1 MHRNG
6 REGYVKKTLIFAL
19 AALTLAVSGATAQ
32 EKSLFSVYLEDRS
45 TENFV
50 KAWESYEQM
59 RADSTNDNATVVL
72 AYLALI
78 ELEKNLG
85 MLEENVDALKPK
97 ITFQYANILLEMER
111 YDEAIPLYLKLNES
125 TPKWSCPWRH
135 RGQAHWKKGE
145 LDKAETA
152 LLKAIET
159 RETHYDAYVMLAEVY
174 RDMERYEDALK
185 TLEKGMEFHGKDI
198 EDPEK
203 EVADLDV
210 GFLYLDLLGKC
221 GETAKY
227 QTQHEKLKKA
237 APDDERLK

>member
-1 MHRNG
+1 MKRAL
-6 REGYVKKTLIFAL
+6 VLAL
-19 AALTLAVSGATAQ
+19 AVLTLAASGAAAQ
-32 EKSLFSVYLEDRS
+32 EKSLFSIYLEDRT
-45 TENFV
+45 TENFIR
-50 KAWESYEQM
+50 AWESYEQM
-59 RADSTNDNATVVL
+59 RADTANDNATIVL

-85 MLEENVDALKPK
+85 MLEEDVETLKPK

-135 RGQAHWKKGE
+135 RGEAHWKKGE
-145 LDKAETA
+145 YDKAEAA

-174 RDMERYEDALK
+174 RDMERYDDALK

-203 EVADLDV
+203 EVSDLDS
-210 GFLYLDLLGKC
+210 GFLYLDLLDKC
-221 GETAKY
+221 GEKEKY
-227 QTQHEKLKKA
+227 QAQYEKMKKA
-237 APDDERLK
+237 APDDERLR